1 MDQEK
6 MYSPTLGLM
15 CNQNPRL
22 SIGVYLEVSSITK
35 KYQNVRVDARIMFLD
50 MVLPSFFSI
59 LKNR

>member
-1 MDQEK
+1 

-15 CNQNPRL
+15 CNQNPSL